1 MSWISAP
8 LLASSEA
15 FVCSVSEHGDG
26 YVVRAVFH
34 CVTLFDP
41 LLVYDRQLALVG
53 YSRGAPMNAD
63 SWGLIPLIILFALPC
78 NKSPGFDQGNVIPG
92 RHSSSYSVPFRPP
105 FVSCQKCARGG
116 CGWLEARC
124 CCGFEHASVC
134 VGRWRGWPV
143 GSGCPFEIQC
153 TPTFGQSSHAC
164 ACVC

>member
-1 MSWISAP
+1 VNRIVAVTVVVAWMTMSWISAP

-26 YVVRAVFH
+26 YVVRAMFH

-78 NKSPGFDQGNVIPG
+78 NKSPGFDQGNIIPG
-92 RHSSSYSVPFRPP
+92 RPSSNLQCTIS
-105 FVSCQKCARGG
+105 AT
-116 CGWLEARC
+116 
-124 CCGFEHASVC
+124 VC
-134 VGRWRGWPV
+134 VVSEMCPRWLRLV
-143 GSGCPFEIQC
+143 GSTLLLWI
-153 TPTFGQSSHAC
+153 
-164 ACVC
+164 